1 MNDDLSVNFD
11 LVETQAKMVVD
22 QKVTG
27 VFVCGTT
34 GESLTLTVDER
45 KKVRPLRLFLRSFS
59 SSLISGSS
67 TVTPT
72 TSASSSTSVM
82 KSSRMLRPS
91 ASTPMYFYFQFVIK
105 SL

>member
-45 KKVRPLRLFLRSFS
+45 KKVRPL
-59 SSLISGSS
+59 
-67 TVTPT
+67 
-72 TSASSSTSVM
+72 
-82 KSSRMLRPS
+82 
-91 ASTPMYFYFQFVIK
+91 
-105 SL
+105 